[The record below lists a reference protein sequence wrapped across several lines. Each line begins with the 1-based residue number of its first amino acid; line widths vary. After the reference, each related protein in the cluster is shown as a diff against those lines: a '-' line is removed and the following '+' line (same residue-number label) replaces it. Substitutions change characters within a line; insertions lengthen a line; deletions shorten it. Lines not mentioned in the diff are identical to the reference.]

1 MPSVTKPADANA
13 GVEWAFCELTLDGNG
28 VYANIS
34 FVDFVSLAMS
44 LTRYTTAGRQHVSG
58 FVPNGLATVRV
69 GLRAQA
75 NADRAGWRDLIV
87 SRGGRDLRVLSPNLA
102 PCPPAGP
109 GRSTGACN
117 PATTSW
123 GISPHAL
130 AQR

>member
-1 MPSVTKPADANA
+1 
-13 GVEWAFCELTLDGNG
+13 
-28 VYANIS
+28 
-34 FVDFVSLAMS
+34 
-44 LTRYTTAGRQHVSG
+44 
-58 FVPNGLATVRV
+58 V

-87 SRGGRDLRVLSPNLA
+87 SRGGRDLLVLSPNLA
-102 PCPPAGP
+102 ALSP
-109 GRSTGACN
+109 GWTGSLDGYWN